1 MNIGIKDLSDDLVVS
16 ITNVLARRPEYG
28 IATPSP
34 RWLQRQEEKIKHV
47 PKELLRP
54 SGLKRLAI
62 KIVDSIDPNIIDPQA
77 VLCKTHS
84 ALNPFLI
91 RRLFIAVAYEV
102 TVYTD
107 ILRLWQSQAQ
117 EPGLSAM
124 VGRLDSIVAL
134 WTPPQLFHDIYGHT
148 PFDAH
153 HVFVKSGCEACC
165 LAAIGASGRALADL
179 RAALVDRMERR
190 MGTGEKSSGKK
201 PRLYRIVEA
210 WIDQLRKKDE
220 SENRA
225 EQCRAMSEALLTEL
239 RRTRHQ
245 LKAWRAQQHDAGH
258 RPVYN
263 ELKITPSGAQIAPVS
278 RHSGHH
284 RRTRDGIP
292 IAVVDV
298 NGTEGLRRA
307 AKPPSEGGSI
317 YRPDSISGYSQV
329 LGGKRGSYDST
340 PSAYPQPTD
349 PRPAARG
356 PPQEDGF
363 SEAGPTPSFL
373 HRFEQEMSIHDDYD
387 PPVDVEDNEQDEK
400 NYMEKSRSRVED
412 WFTNKLSHTQVQG
425 NGDFAKSKLYMVHPA
440 FRSASVAHSAMPTPL
455 RLKKDC
461 EVGQGGE
468 ESTVWTDCS
477 VYTIEGPWKA
487 DTEVPP
493 VPKIPSQYRHGERSG
508 HRFSH
513 KHHDR
518 SGDPAPTNWPAPPTN
533 YNSIGVSEQYLR
545 ERFKPRY
552 EDVQENPPISA
563 PTSTAPSTPRPVSS
577 IYSMQSST
585 TAATS
590 ISPGTPTRGD
600 DERARRPD
608 SRPQSGKK
616 MPTDRSS
623 AAKRTHDSASRHKSG
638 SKHGTT
644 SGSKSGGSK
653 LRVPEHQRHHAAS
666 VQPSTVATQWD
677 DFIGKM

>member
-1 MNIGIKDLSDDLVVS
+1 MNIGIKDLSDDLVVR

-28 IATPSP
+28 IATPSS

-77 VLCKTHS
+77 ILCKTHS

-107 ILRLWQSQAQ
+107 TLRSWQSQAQ
-117 EPGLSAM
+117 DPGLSAM

-190 MGTGEKSSGKK
+190 TGTGEKSSEKTQSKK
-201 PRLYRIVEA
+201 EPRLYRIVEA

-220 SENRA
+220 IENRA

-239 RRTRHQ
+239 RKNRHQ
-245 LKAWRAQQHDAGH
+245 LKAWRAQQNDAGH
-258 RPVYN
+258 RPVYT
-263 ELKITPSGAQIAPVS
+263 ELKRAPSGAQIAPVS
-278 RHSGHH
+278 RHSGNH

-298 NGTEGLRRA
+298 KGAEGLRRA

-340 PSAYPQPTD
+340 PSAYAQHTD
-349 PRPAARG
+349 PRPPAPE

-373 HRFEQEMSIHDDYD
+373 HRFEQEMSIHNEYD
-387 PPVDVEDNEQDEK
+387 PPVDVEENDQDEM

-425 NGDFAKSKLYMVHPA
+425 NGKFARSKLSMVHPA
-440 FRSASVAHSAMPTPL
+440 FRSASIAHSAMPSPL
-455 RLKKDC
+455 HLKKDC
-461 EVGQGGE
+461 EAGPGGGE
-468 ESTVWTDCS
+468 ATVWTDCS
-477 VYTIEGPWKA
+477 VYTLEGPWKT
-487 DTEVPP
+487 DTKAPP
-493 VPKIPSQYRHGERSG
+493 VPKIPSQYTHGERSG
-508 HRFSH
+508 HHSSQ
-513 KHHDR
+513 KHHNGG
-518 SGDPAPTNWPAPPTN
+518 GDPVPPNWPAPPTS

-552 EDVQENPPISA
+552 EDTQENPPISA

-577 IYSMQSST
+577 IYSMQRT
-585 TAATS
+585 ATAATS

-600 DERARRPD
+600 DVELARRLD
-608 SRPQSGKK
+608 VSRPQSGKK
-616 MPTDRSS
+616 TPIERSG
-623 AAKRTHDSASRHKSG
+623 AVKRAHDFASGHRSG
-638 SKHGTT
+638 TLF
-644 SGSKSGGSK
+644 K
-653 LRVPEHQRHHAAS
+653 LLGFVGLK
-666 VQPSTVATQWD
+666 
-677 DFIGKM
+677 I